1 MASTLYDFIPRDE
14 RLSND
19 ALLGRF
25 LEYIESR
32 KLQLYEAQESAV
44 LELFEE
50 KNVILNT
57 PTGSGKSLVASALH
71 FKSIAQGKRSVYT
84 CPIKALVNEKWLALC
99 REFGPDN
106 VGLST
111 GDASVNRDAPI
122 LCCTAEIL
130 ANIALRE
137 GALANVQ
144 DVVMDEFHYYAD
156 RERGVAWQVP
166 LLSMPQTRFLLMSAT
181 LGETAFFE
189 QELTKLNGKPTVT
202 VSSAHRPVPLEFAYS
217 ELPLAKT
224 LESLAA
230 DGKTPVYVVHFT
242 QLEAA
247 QSAQDFTSINVC
259 TREEKAAI
267 ASAIEGFKFASPYG
281 PEIKK
286 WLRHGIGLHHAGL
299 LPKYRIL
306 VEQLAQKG
314 LLKVI
319 CGTDTLGV
327 GINVPIRTVL
337 FTKLCK
343 FDGQKTGILS
353 ARDFHQISGRAGRKG
368 FDNIGWVVAQAPE
381 HVIENLKLAE
391 KSARDGKKVVKR
403 QPPDK
408 NFVNWDK
415 NTFLRLMAAPP
426 ERLTSRF
433 QVSHSMLLNVLSRE
447 GDCCRAM
454 QKLVRDCHDSPKQKQ
469 AHVKRGW
476 QLFRSLV
483 DRKIVEFVN
492 PQGAPST
499 STPSPLN
506 GERAG
511 VRGEH
516 DETLP
521 TATGVSDGLTP
532 HPHSLSPLRGEGGR
546 KLRVNVELQDD
557 FSMDQTLSLYLIETI
572 PLLDPEAPDYALDLI
587 TLVES
592 ILENPDIILRKQLDR
607 VKDQKMA
614 EMKMEGIEY
623 DQRMEELEK
632 LEYPKPRRE
641 FVYDTFNAFADKHP
655 WVGQE
660 NIRPK
665 SIVREMFEQFRTFA
679 DYIKDYELQRAEGVL
694 LRHINSTF
702 KVLAQTVP
710 DAAKTDVVREMEVF
724 LATMIRQ
731 VDSSL
736 LDEWEK
742 MRDPNFQRAESKEA
756 RPPGAEEAA
765 RDITRDTKAFTAL
778 IRNRIFT
785 FLRGVVNQDY
795 EAALEQL
802 GSAEPGARNDDQS
815 LVTSAATSEQW
826 TTDGLRKVI
835 DDYYA
840 SHRYLCLDPNA
851 RNLRHTYVL
860 PAEDK
865 KTWRVQQVLVD
876 PDEHNDWMAEFEI
889 DIAASRAAEEPVLQL
904 RSIGA
909 ITR

>member
-1 MASTLYDFIPRDE
+1 VPTTLYDSIPRD
-14 RLSND
+14 SQPDND
-19 ALLGRF
+19 TLLGRF
-25 LEYIESR
+25 LDYVEGR
-32 KLQLYEAQESAV
+32 QLQLYPAQESAI

-71 FKSIAQGKRSVYT
+71 FKSIAQGRRSIYT

-137 GALANVQ
+137 GAAANVQ

-166 LLSMPQTRFLLMSAT
+166 LLTMPQTRFLLMSAT
-181 LGETAFFE
+181 LGDTAFFE
-189 QELTKLNGKPTVT
+189 GELTRLNGKPTAT
-202 VSSAHRPVPLEFAYS
+202 VASTDRPVPLEFAYS

-267 ASAIEGFKFASPYG
+267 AGAIEGFKFSSPYG

-337 FTKLCK
+337 FTRLCK
-343 FDGQKTGILS
+343 YDGQKTGILS
-353 ARDFHQISGRAGRKG
+353 ARDFHQIAGRAGRKG
-368 FDNIGWVVAQAPE
+368 FDNLGWVVAQAPE
-381 HVIENLKLAE
+381 HFIENLKLAE

-403 QPPDK
+403 QPPEK

-433 QVSHSMLLNVLSRE
+433 QVTHAMLLNVLSRD
-447 GDCCRAM
+447 GGGCRAM
-454 QKLVRDCHDSPKQKQ
+454 QKLIRDCHDSPRQKQ
-469 AHVKRGW
+469 AHARRGW

-483 DRKIVEFVN
+483 ERKIVE
-492 PQGAPST
+492 
-499 STPSPLN
+499 
-506 GERAG
+506 
-511 VRGEH
+511 
-516 DETLP
+516 
-521 TATGVSDGLTP
+521 LTP
-532 HPHSLSPLRGEGGR
+532 RTPTGR
-546 KLRVNVELQDD
+546 KLRVDVELQDD
-557 FSMDQTLSLYLIETI
+557 FSMDQTLSLYLFETI
-572 PLLDPEAPDYALDLI
+572 SLLDPGAPDYALDLI

-641 FVYDTFNAFADKHP
+641 FIYDTFNAFADRHP

-679 DYIKDYELQRAEGVL
+679 DYIKDYQLQRAEGVL
-694 LRHINSTF
+694 LRHLNSTF

-710 DAAKTDVVREMEVF
+710 DSAKTDAVREMEIY

-742 MRDPNFQRAESKEA
+742 MRDPNYQRAEAKEV
-756 RPPGAEEAA
+756 RPPGSDEAA
-765 RDITRDTKAFTAL
+765 ADVTRDTRAFTAA

-785 FLRGVVNQDY
+785 FLRGLLNADY
-795 EAALEQL
+795 EQALTALDTLDDVEGKSWTPARL
-802 GSAEPGARNDDQS
+802 GQAVDA
-815 LVTSAATSEQW
+815 
-826 TTDGLRKVI
+826 
-835 DDYYA
+835 YYIE
-840 SHRYLCLDPNA
+840 HQRLCLDPEA
-851 RNLRHTYVL
+851 RNLRHTHVV
-860 PAEDK
+860 PADDRR
-865 KTWRVQQVLVD
+865 TWRVQQVLVD
-876 PDEHNDWMAEFEI
+876 PEGHNDWVAEFEVEL
-889 DIAASRAAEEPVLQL
+889 AESRIKGAPVLNL
-904 RSIGA
+904 RRFGGLV
-909 ITR
+909 